1 MRKLAIDVV
10 SDVVCPWCLIGT
22 RRLDQALAS
31 FDDVELEITMHPF
44 LLDPTTPV
52 EGEDLRER
60 LTRKYGVPAA
70 SMFARVEE
78 AARESGIPL
87 DFEKVRR
94 SVNTIAAHTLMRH
107 AAPKGTQLAL
117 SAALFDAYFLEGK
130 DVGDHAVLAAIA
142 TQHGFAEDETIA
154 ILSDEGER
162 AMTQQQAAAMSRQ
175 GISGVPFF
183 IFDRK
188 LAFSGAQSVETM
200 KQVIAKALSDAAGAD
215 AEREPA

>member
-31 FDDVELEITMHPF
+31 FPEVQFEMTMHPF
-44 LLDPTTPV
+44 LLDPTTPR

-60 LTRKYGVPAA
+60 LTRKYGIPAER
-70 SMFARVEE
+70 MFARVEE

-87 DFEKVRR
+87 DFAKVRR

-107 AAPKGTQLAL
+107 AREKGTQLAL
-117 SAALFDAYFLEGK
+117 SRALFDAYFLEGK
-130 DVGDHAVLAAIA
+130 DVGDRDVLAATA
-142 TQHGFAEDETIA
+142 CEHGFTVEEVLALLDDERERATTQEQA
-154 ILSDEGER
+154 R
-162 AMTQQQAAAMSRQ
+162 AMTAQ

-188 LAFSGAQSVETM
+188 LAFSGAQSVDTM
-200 KQVIAKALSDAAGAD
+200 KQVIERALSQAR
-215 AEREPA
+215 AEAR